1 MPRARVRGQF
11 VEESG
16 GEPIRILCLQV
27 SVSVTPAIRLAI
39 SGEVSRAGYQLRRRG
54 VGKEG
59 QEGAQQQFAR
69 RRSAGEASKDD
80 DEEVAKLP
88 S

>member
-1 MPRARVRGQF
+1 MDRLHPDFSMRLDNSKKWPPDRCANHPPIYRLSFASKNQARF
-11 VEESG
+11 
-16 GEPIRILCLQV
+16 L
-27 SVSVTPAIRLAI
+27 
-39 SGEVSRAGYQLRRRG
+39 AGYQLGKRD

-69 RRSAGEASKDD
+69 GRGAGEASKDD

>member
-1 MPRARVRGQF
+1 MATWQMRQPSPDLRLSFVSKNQARF
-11 VEESG
+11 
-16 GEPIRILCLQV
+16 
-27 SVSVTPAIRLAI
+27 
-39 SGEVSRAGYQLRRRG
+39 RAGYQLGRRG